1 MSTLPLSG
9 VNSRF
14 LAPSR
19 FPAFH
24 LKSPAFLAYF
34 ELEKMHSVQLVKA
47 NSLCKMVNPIDP
59 SRFNNK
65 LPCSPDHPAKIV
77 KIWVPPV
84 C

>member
-47 NSLCKMVNPIDP
+47 NSLCKMVKLCVFCLFDKLRL
-59 SRFNNK
+59 SRRA
-65 LPCSPDHPAKIV
+65 PG
-77 KIWVPPV
+77 
-84 C
+84 